1 MAINFDDF
9 AKSPK
14 VPICNRESFETL
26 SVNSAKQSHYCPD
39 VEQIATALRA
49 SQWRW
54 ATFYEAVNFEGRIMK
69 CRPVFIVFALSL
81 LLVTSRAH
89 AQDKGVREPIL
100 PDQGWYPKDPD
111 KLRSTI
117 EDYLAKAEV
126 SPVKGGIV
134 GTVVPHAGHIYSGHV
149 AAYAYRLIRGMDF
162 KRVILIGPSHHI
174 PFRGVSANQQSG
186 YKTPLGVVPVDQVF
200 ARKLLEADSII
211 KWVPEA
217 HAVEH
222 SLEIQIPFLQV
233 VLKNFQIVPIL
244 MGQQDYDT
252 CTRLAEALSKAMAGD
267 QRKTLLLAST
277 DLSHFHTDQQARVL
291 DHKFIEH
298 VKEFDPKGLY
308 QSLASGTC
316 EACGGGPVVAAM
328 LASMERGATRCV
340 VLNYANSGDVTG
352 DRSQVVGYVS
362 ALFVKEP

>member
-1 MAINFDDF
+1 M
-9 AKSPK
+9 KS
-14 VPICNRESFETL
+14 
-26 SVNSAKQSHYCPD
+26 
-39 VEQIATALRA
+39 
-49 SQWRW
+49 W
-54 ATFYEAVNFEGRIMK
+54 YEAVNFEAPMIKSRSI
-69 CRPVFIVFALSL
+69 FIVFALSL
-81 LLVTSRAH
+81 LLVTSLAH

-100 PDQGWYPKDPD
+100 PDHGWYPKDPG
-111 KLRSTI
+111 KLRSSI
-117 EDYLAKAEV
+117 ESFLAQAQV

-134 GTVVPHAGHIYSGHV
+134 GIVVPHAGHIYSGHV

-162 KRVILIGPSHHI
+162 RRVILIGPSHHI
-174 PFRGVSANQQSG
+174 PFPGVSANQQSG
-186 YKTPLGVVPVDQVF
+186 YKTPLGVVPVDQIF

-252 CTRLAEALSKAMAGD
+252 CTRLAKALSKVMAD
-267 QRKTLLLAST
+267 ETKTLLLAST
-277 DLSHFHTDQQARVL
+277 DLSHFHKDQQARVL
-291 DHKFIEH
+291 DHKFIEQLE
-298 VKEFDPKGLY
+298 EFDPQGLF
-308 QSLASGTC
+308 QSLLSGSC

-328 LASMERGATRCV
+328 LASRDRGATKCV

-362 ALFVKEP
+362 ALFVKDR

>member
-1 MAINFDDF
+1 MI
-9 AKSPK
+9 
-14 VPICNRESFETL
+14 
-26 SVNSAKQSHYCPD
+26 
-39 VEQIATALRA
+39 
-49 SQWRW
+49 
-54 ATFYEAVNFEGRIMK
+54 K
-69 CRPVFIVFALSL
+69 CRPIFIAFALSL
-81 LLVTSRAH
+81 LLVASWAY

-100 PDQGWYPKDPD
+100 PDQGWYPKDPG
-111 KLRSTI
+111 KLRSSI
-117 EDYLAKAEV
+117 EDFLAQAQV

-134 GTVVPHAGHIYSGHV
+134 GIVVPHAGHIYSGHV

-174 PFRGVSANQQSG
+174 PFPGVSVNQQSG
-186 YKTPLGVVPVDQVF
+186 YKTPLGVVPVDQIF
-200 ARKLLEADSII
+200 ARKLLEADTMI

-252 CTRLAEALSKAMAGD
+252 CTHLAKALSKAMAD
-267 QRKTLLLAST
+267 ERKTLLLAST

-291 DHKFIEH
+291 DHKFIEQM
-298 VKEFDPKGLY
+298 KEFDPVGLF
-308 QSLASGTC
+308 QSLLSGSC

-328 LASMERGATRCV
+328 LASRQRGATRCV

-362 ALFVKEP
+362 ALFVKDR